1 MVIVHS
7 FLYVYQ
13 NVFPLTDGNDI
24 ASKISKI
31 SKEWTN

>member
-13 NVFPLTDGNDI
+13 NVFLVTDGNDI
-24 ASKISKI
+24 ASISKI
-31 SKEWTN
+31 SKEWKN

>member
-13 NVFPLTDGNDI
+13 NVFLVTDGNDI
-24 ASKISKI
+24 ASKISK
-31 SKEWTN
+31 EWKN